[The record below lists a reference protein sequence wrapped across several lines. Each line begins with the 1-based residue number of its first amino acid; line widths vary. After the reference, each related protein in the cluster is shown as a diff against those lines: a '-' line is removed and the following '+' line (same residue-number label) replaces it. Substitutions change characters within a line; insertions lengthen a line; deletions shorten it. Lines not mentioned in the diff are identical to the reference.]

1 MESKRNT
8 KYEVWEP
15 NQKEILM
22 KYYEKGMASTTL
34 MKDIQ
39 EAAKESRV
47 PVNRIKKWIGNYR
60 AKNQKRKTE
69 NSEQLSSN
77 MQKRVKGERKLTA
90 HNVFYSRLSKQG
102 KLNGLKSNAERHIF
116 VTDLWRTLDEDTRQ
130 SCSEEAARI
139 NNMEKLQLSEEETK
153 RLIQRHKKKLC
164 LEVAALETLG
174 VDSFAIIAERGGAIS
189 NFGSQQGVDFLA
201 STQKINLSFKDFLAK
216 HVTYLHGNFEIIG
229 IPDSISWRKHDGKVK
244 KPTDY
249 GQLQIDEI
257 MRNKEKISFIIH
269 DNSHNEQSQNEVDPP
284 VILPP
289 LLWKIV
295 SESAVREAMSGIR
308 KIDESEVEVC
318 FALRRE
324 EEEELLKFYQ
334 DLFTED
340 AIKLI
345 NSNFD
350 QKSSGV
356 VVPTYTK
363 RKGSFWLF
371 YYDGR
376 LEDITNLQGD
386 VNIPG
391 LWLDHKK
398 GCQYLVLSGSSVI
411 KYQNIVFDK
420 AQSKILYLE
429 RNLSDYVGKVVT
441 MDKDFLRH
449 VKQTM

>member
-1 MESKRNT
+1 
-8 KYEVWEP
+8 
-15 NQKEILM
+15 
-22 KYYEKGMASTTL
+22 MASTTL

-102 KLNGLKSNAERHIF
+102 KLNSLKSNAERHIF

-153 RLIQRHKKKLC
+153 RLIQPQEETLSRGI
-164 LEVAALETLG
+164 VAALETLG

-201 STQKINLSFKDFLAK
+201 STQKINLSLKDFLAK
-216 HVTYLHGNFEIIG
+216 AIHCEGAKVPYLHGNFEIIG

-289 LLWKIV
+289 LLLKIV

-363 RKGSFWLF
+363 
-371 YYDGR
+371 
-376 LEDITNLQGD
+376 
-386 VNIPG
+386 
-391 LWLDHKK
+391 
-398 GCQYLVLSGSSVI
+398 
-411 KYQNIVFDK
+411 
-420 AQSKILYLE
+420 
-429 RNLSDYVGKVVT
+429 
-441 MDKDFLRH
+441 
-449 VKQTM
+449 